1 MENFQWKY
9 CLTEEQ
15 FTKLYRII
23 CKVPGLL
30 QYLTDHNDRELTSH
44 ILNFKMLTE
53 TEGTSTPGTRTN
65 LELVKNRYDIFRKEY
80 EDKNRNQNEF
90 SYDFDL
96 NHILTWNPK
105 PKWTNN
111 MTVEEIDYL
120 DHFIPKVIGLPEY
133 LHKSTNS
140 ENLYD
145 LIVEYQMR
153 LNATGL
159 NNAEYD
165 FLLETIKERFYRIMD
180 DHKEAIHY
188 VNHSHQIND
197 KRLLDD
203 FTTEAANSF
212 YPYDVQ
218 EERCNEFANKYIKV
232 FHPYIASEIFLKYF
246 RANKMTIALSFAHQ
260 EFNHIFSS
268 PNIYWHNKEAIFGY
282 VNILHNILDA
292 LGHKGQNQLHD
303 KDPKLQ
309 SVFLETLYLLLSR
322 MIYWTDKETHK
333 NEKYDDTSLPINVQ
347 HKLRAYKLRAYLMEN
362 YGELL
367 ASNISNADTDKMS
380 YADYTSAHS
389 MAFIHRIVGNNSIF
403 KREANRVFHLK
414 GIFQHS
420 TPERA
425 SEDGFQMNDELA
437 MAIHKKYKE
446 GKYSMPQKEVSEFIL
461 FLRTYFKNEHNIALQ
476 NDEPISYLQ
485 KDNFSPT
492 YKSNKDE
499 IRKYLHDNG
508 IRYLYHFTEKQKV
521 ESIIKY
527 GGLFSYKRAFDESI
541 AMPVREDMALTRDKD
556 AEKGLEDYVRTSFC
570 PRLPKIKERQA
581 EGAELVLLK
590 IDLDVALFEA
600 TLYTDIEATQPNMKY
615 GGDFDDLKRVNL
627 KATQK
632 DISRPED
639 DDYWQRQAEVL
650 IKGFIPKKY
659 ILNVKSPEIL
669 S

>member
-1 MENFQWKY
+1 MFVEA
-9 CLTEEQ
+9 
-15 FTKLYRII
+15 
-23 CKVPGLL
+23 
-30 QYLTDHNDRELTSH
+30 
-44 ILNFKMLTE
+44 
-53 TEGTSTPGTRTN
+53 EGTSTPGIRTN
-65 LELVKNRYDIFRKEY
+65 LELIKNRYDLFRKQY
-80 EDKNRNQNEF
+80 EDINREQNEF

-96 NHILTWNPK
+96 YHVLTWNPK

-133 LHKSTNS
+133 LHKNTNS

-145 LIVEYQMR
+145 LIVAYQLQ
-153 LNATGL
+153 LNATGI
-159 NNAEYD
+159 NNAEFD

-197 KRLLDD
+197 HQLLDEY
-203 FTTEAANSF
+203 TTEAASSF
-212 YPYDVQ
+212 YPLDVQ
-218 EERCNEFANKYIKV
+218 DERCSDFANKYLKV
-232 FHPYIASEIFLKYF
+232 FHPYIASEIFQKFF
-246 RANKMTIALSFAHQ
+246 RANKLNVALSFAHQ

-292 LGHKGQNQLHD
+292 LGHKGLNLLHE
-303 KDPKLQ
+303 KSPKLQ
-309 SVFLETLYLLLSR
+309 GNFLETLYLLLSR

-333 NEKYDDTSLPINVQ
+333 DEKYDDASLPINVQ
-347 HKLRAYKLRAYLMEN
+347 HKLRAYKLRGFLMEH

-367 ASNISNADTDKMS
+367 ASNIDNADANKMS
-380 YADYTSAHS
+380 FADYTAAHS
-389 MAFIHRIVGNNSIF
+389 MAYIHRIVGRNSIF
-403 KREANRVFHLK
+403 KREADRVFHLK
-414 GIFQHS
+414 GIFQHC
-420 TPERA
+420 TPEKA
-425 SEDGFQMNDELA
+425 SEDGFRMSDELA

-446 GKYSMPQKEVSEFIL
+446 GKYSLPQKEVSELIL
-461 FLRTYFKNEHNIALQ
+461 FLRTYFKNEQKIALE
-476 NDEPISYLQ
+476 NNEPISYLQ
-485 KDNFSPT
+485 KDNFSPA
-492 YKSNKDE
+492 YKSNKEE
-499 IRKYLHDNG
+499 IRQYLQANG
-508 IRYLYHFTEKQKV
+508 IQYLYHFTEKEKIQ
-521 ESIIKY
+521 SIIKY

-541 AMPVREDMALTRDKD
+541 AMPVREDMALTRDID
-556 AEKGLEDYVRTSFC
+556 ARMGLEDYVRTSFF

-590 IDLDVALFEA
+590 IDLDVALFDE
-600 TLYTDIEATQPNMKY
+600 TLYTDIEATQSNMKH
-615 GGDFDDLKRVNL
+615 GGDFDDLKKVNL

-650 IKGFIPKKY
+650 IKGFIPLKY

-669 S
+669 A

>member
-1 MENFQWKY
+1 MENYQWTY
-9 CLTEEQ
+9 CLSEEQ
-15 FTKLYRII
+15 YTRVYRVI

-30 QYLTDHNDRELTSH
+30 QYLNDNNDRDLPSL
-44 ILNFKMLTE
+44 ILNFKMLAE
-53 TEGTSTPGTRTN
+53 AEGTATTGIRIN
-65 LELVKNRYDIFRKEY
+65 LGLIKDWYVMFRKEY
-80 EDKNRNQNEF
+80 EENNRNNNQF
-90 SYDFDL
+90 SYDFNL
-96 NHILTWNPK
+96 YSVLTWNPK
-105 PKWTNN
+105 PKWSNN

-120 DHFIPKVIGLPEY
+120 DHFIPQVIGLPEY
-133 LHKSTNS
+133 LHKNTNT

-145 LIVEYQMR
+145 LIVAYQMQ

-159 NNAEYD
+159 NNAEFD

-180 DHKEAIHY
+180 DHKDAIHY

-197 KRLLDD
+197 ERLLDD
-203 FTTEAANSF
+203 YTTEANNSF

-218 EERCNEFANKYIKV
+218 DERCNEFANKYLKV
-232 FHPYIASEIFLKYF
+232 FHPYIASEIFQKYF
-246 RANKMTIALSFAHQ
+246 RANKLNVALSFAQQ
-260 EFNHIFSS
+260 ELNHIFSS

-292 LGHKGQNQLHD
+292 LGHKGLNQLHD
-303 KDPKLQ
+303 KSPKLQ
-309 SVFLETLYLLLSR
+309 NVFLESLYLLLSR

-367 ASNISNADTDKMS
+367 ASNIDNADTNKMS
-380 YADYTSAHS
+380 FADYTSAHS
-389 MAFIHRIVGNNSIF
+389 MAFIHKIVGNNSIF
-403 KREANRVFHLK
+403 KREADRVFHLK
-414 GIFQHS
+414 GIYQNS

-437 MAIHKKYKE
+437 MAIHKKYKA
-446 GKYSMPQKEVSEFIL
+446 GKYSLPQKEVSELVL
-461 FLRTYFKNEHNIALQ
+461 FLRTYFKNEQIIASQ
-476 NDEPISYLQ
+476 NNVPISYLQ
-485 KDNFSPT
+485 KDNFSPE

-508 IRYLYHFTEKQKV
+508 IRYLYHFTERQKLK
-521 ESIIKY
+521 SIIKY

-570 PRLPKIKERQA
+570 PRLPKIKERQS

-590 IDLDVALFEA
+590 IDLDVALFET

-615 GGDFDDLKRVNL
+615 GGDFDDLKKVNL

-632 DISRPED
+632 AISRPED

-650 IKGFIPKKY
+650 IKGFIPLKY
-659 ILNVKSPEIL
+659 IPNVNSPEIL
-669 S
+669 A

>member
-1 MENFQWKY
+1 MEKFLWAY
-9 CLTEEQ
+9 CLNEEQ
-15 FTKLYRII
+15 FTKLYRVI
-23 CKVPGLL
+23 CKIPGLL
-30 QYLTDHNDRELTSH
+30 QYLTDHNDRELPSL
-44 ILNFKMLTE
+44 ILNFKMFVE
-53 TEGTSTPGTRTN
+53 AEGTSTPGIRTN
-65 LELVKNRYDIFRKEY
+65 LELIKNRYDLFRKQY
-80 EDKNRNQNEF
+80 EDINREQNEF

-96 NHILTWNPK
+96 YHVLTWNPK

-133 LHKSTNS
+133 LHKNTNS

-145 LIVEYQMR
+145 LIVAYQLQ
-153 LNATGL
+153 LNATGI
-159 NNAEYD
+159 NNAEFD

-197 KRLLDD
+197 HQLLDEY
-203 FTTEAANSF
+203 TTEAASSF
-212 YPYDVQ
+212 YPLDVQ
-218 EERCNEFANKYIKV
+218 DERCSDFANKYLKV
-232 FHPYIASEIFLKYF
+232 FHPYIASEIFQKFF
-246 RANKMTIALSFAHQ
+246 RANKLNVALSFAHQ

-292 LGHKGQNQLHD
+292 LGHKGLNLLHE
-303 KDPKLQ
+303 KSPKLQ
-309 SVFLETLYLLLSR
+309 GNFLETLYLLLSR

-333 NEKYDDTSLPINVQ
+333 DEKYDDASLPINVQ
-347 HKLRAYKLRAYLMEN
+347 HKLRAYKLRGFLMEH

-367 ASNISNADTDKMS
+367 ASNIDNADANKMS
-380 YADYTSAHS
+380 FADYTAAHS
-389 MAFIHRIVGNNSIF
+389 MAYIHRIVGRNSIF
-403 KREANRVFHLK
+403 KREADRVFHLK
-414 GIFQHS
+414 GIFQHC
-420 TPERA
+420 TPEKA
-425 SEDGFQMNDELA
+425 SEDGFRMSDELA

-446 GKYSMPQKEVSEFIL
+446 GKYSLPQKEVSELIL
-461 FLRTYFKNEHNIALQ
+461 FLRTYFKNEQKIALE
-476 NDEPISYLQ
+476 NNEPISYLQ
-485 KDNFSPT
+485 KDNFSPA
-492 YKSNKDE
+492 YKSNKEE
-499 IRKYLHDNG
+499 IRQYLQANG
-508 IRYLYHFTEKQKV
+508 IQYLYHFTEKEKIQ
-521 ESIIKY
+521 SIIKY

-541 AMPVREDMALTRDKD
+541 AMPVREDMALTRDID
-556 AEKGLEDYVRTSFC
+556 ARMGLEDYVRTSFF

-590 IDLDVALFEA
+590 IDLDVALFDE
-600 TLYTDIEATQPNMKY
+600 TLYTDIEATQSNMKH
-615 GGDFDDLKRVNL
+615 GGDFDDLKKVNL

-650 IKGFIPKKY
+650 IKGFIPLKY

-669 S
+669 A